1 MDIQNIII
9 IAAAF
14 AFGGILKGATGA
26 GAPLLA
32 VPALAII
39 YDVPFAVA
47 MIVLPNIVP
56 NIWQTW
62 RYRKSSLPRKF
73 VWSFALGGAIGAGL
87 GTVGLSVIDK
97 TLLSTSLGIFIIIY
111 VLFRFFNPSWVLDF
125 KLAQKFVLIVG
136 ALAGC
141 LQGVSGISGPIS
153 LTFLNSINLKR
164 SDFIFTVSIF
174 FIAMGLT
181 QLPVQIYL
189 GIMTIERFG
198 YSFLSLIPLMLFM
211 PFGSFLA
218 SYLSAKTFN
227 QIILV
232 LLLVLGLK
240 LIIESISI

>member
-9 IAAAF
+9 IATAF

-32 VPALAII
+32 VPTLAII

-62 RYRKSSLPRKF
+62 QYRRSLLPRKF
-73 VWSFALGGAIGAGL
+73 VFSFAFGGALGAGL
-87 GTVGLSVIDK
+87 GTIGLSVLDK
-97 TLLSTSLGIFIIIY
+97 SLLSTSLGIFIISY
-111 VLFRFFNPSWVLDF
+111 VLFRVTRPSWVLDF
-125 KLAQKFVLIVG
+125 KLAQRFALIVG
-136 ALAGC
+136 TLAGC

-153 LTFLNSINLKR
+153 LTFFNSINLKR
-164 SDFIFTVSIF
+164 SDFIFIISIF

-189 GIMTIERFG
+189 GIMTMERFG
-198 YSFLSLIPLMLFM
+198 YSFLSLIPLVLFM
-211 PFGSFLA
+211 PLGSFLT
-218 SYLSAKTFN
+218 SHMSAKTFN
-227 QIILV
+227 KIILV

-240 LIIESISI
+240 LIIENIPV